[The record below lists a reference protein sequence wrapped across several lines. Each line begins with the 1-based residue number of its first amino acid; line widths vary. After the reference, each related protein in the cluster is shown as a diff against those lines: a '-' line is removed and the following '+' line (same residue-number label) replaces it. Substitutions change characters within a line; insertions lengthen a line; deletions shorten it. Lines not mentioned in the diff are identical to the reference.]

1 MSVIIAINRVST
13 RYYKT
18 LDDCNKSF
26 EYFLILESD
35 IYVHQR
41 CLQGLAMDA
50 FKSVM

>member
-18 LDDCNKSF
+18 LDDCNKPF
-26 EYFLILESD
+26 EYFLVLKSD

-41 CLQGLAMDA
+41 SLQGLAMDA
-50 FKSVM
+50 FKSVV